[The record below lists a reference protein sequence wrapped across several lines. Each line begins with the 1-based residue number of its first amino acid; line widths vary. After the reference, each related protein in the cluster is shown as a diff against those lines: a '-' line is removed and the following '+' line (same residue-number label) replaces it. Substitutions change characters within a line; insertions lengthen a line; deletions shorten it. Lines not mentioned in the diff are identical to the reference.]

1 MDYSPLGSSV
11 HGILQA
17 RVLAQEEGQQ
27 FQHPGP
33 QYLYT
38 WGFFGVLC
46 QMQKQP
52 GSLCPVASKVTGFLP
67 SFPLLI
73 PLKDH
78 GPCKAVLGRLWE
90 FCTLLFSSSTLTCF
104 VTAGEVLFLWWDSVP
119 YLWNRDLD
127 KTGAKRHFCLFFF
140 VFLFFAWESI
150 EEKQNDDKFWETF
163 LLSLIQ
169 DENDI

>member
-1 MDYSPLGSSV
+1 MPV
-11 HGILQA
+11 W
-17 RVLAQEEGQQ
+17 VAQEEGQQ

-52 GSLCPVASKVTGFLP
+52 GSLCPVASKVTGFPP